1 MNSPTTAITRTRPT
15 PRTAS
20 RRRSAAPSTTA
31 AFSVATGRH
40 SPDSPE
46 RTRAEWQHDGQDGMW
61 DSDGAPGLAC
71 RRPVRS
77 GTGRK
82 APRVAPHGRRV
93 TCYQH
98 VDISASGLALVHAVT
113 PF

>member
-20 RRRSAAPSTTA
+20 RRRSATPTMTA

-46 RTRAEWQHDGQDGMW
+46 RTRAEWQHDGRDGTR

-71 RRPVRS
+71 GRPLRVRNWAERAAGGAAWTQGDVLPARRHQ
-77 GTGRK
+77 
-82 APRVAPHGRRV
+82 RVSFGAG
-93 TCYQH
+93 
-98 VDISASGLALVHAVT
+98 
-113 PF
+113 